1 MLYSQRRRPVF
12 SVGGGSIPSAAYF
25 SFCSRARRFL
35 AFASRFSSLFSRDY
49 CQRLLFWRRVKNRSD
64 SRGDADVGAA
74 QFAVLGAVGARR
86 LQTVALRAANYPGS
100 VYAYA
105 LLAPCSPPTYADF
118 PAPRQTES
126 AFGSASLKLSR
137 RRGTKRAPT
146 DRFRH
151 VTHAIDARLR
161 RLSLA
166 SWSSLVTNDD
176 RERLRRGEADSE
188 RAAAPLMA
196 TCRQE
201 RERERGGGWT
211 ARPLGAIG
219 ALLGLRRLSAI
230 RAGADG
236 RG

>member
-1 MLYSQRRRPVF
+1 VQPNLRCLVQLVHEGCRPSHCEQQITLGQSTLTLYSLPALPRLTRIFLRR
-12 SVGGGSIPSAAYF
+12 
-25 SFCSRARRFL
+25 
-35 AFASRFSSLFSRDY
+35 DK
-49 CQRLLFWRRVKNRSD
+49 QK
-64 SRGDADVGAA
+64 
-74 QFAVLGAVGARR
+74 
-86 LQTVALRAANYPGS
+86 
-100 VYAYA
+100 A
-105 LLAPCSPPTYADF
+105 LLGQ
-118 PAPRQTES
+118 PAS
-126 AFGSASLKLSR
+126 NFSH

-219 ALLGLRRLSAI
+219 ALLGLRRLSAM